1 MLRRQFPEAYIWIL
15 LWFILAL
22 FLLAMQAILLPQP
35 AIAMLTQIKET
46 LETFFFHVSQTH
58 LW

>member
-22 FLLAMQAILLPQP
+22 FLLAMQAILFPQP
-35 AIAMLTQIKET
+35 TIAMLNQVKET
-46 LETFFFHVSQTH
+46 LETFFFHVSQT
-58 LW
+58 L